1 MPQKERLLEESGSC
15 QDLTLPRIGSERL
28 VAEIA
33 DSKSNVLSRR
43 EVNTDPRGFAAVEFP
58 LPAQRSQAVYE
69 LRVKG

>member
-1 MPQKERLLEESGSC
+1 MSRPDFAG
-15 QDLTLPRIGSERL
+15 IGSERL

-58 LPAQRSQAVYE
+58 LPAQRFSGC
-69 LRVKG
+69 L